1 MAAGKG
7 LINFI
12 KKTFSMTRS
21 IWKSTAPKN
30 NFPSLNEHI
39 NTEIAIIGGGITGV
53 TTAYFLA
60 KSGKKVVLLEA
71 GTISGGTT
79 GDSTG
84 NLYAMVDKRLHH
96 IQSKWDEETAAN
108 VARSRGEAVDLVE
121 ELVNKYQI
129 DCSFK
134 RVPWYLFSE
143 TDQKD
148 ETIEKEIA
156 AAANYR
162 LKVEELQELP
172 VPVKVSKAIKVE
184 GQAQFNPAA
193 FVRGLAENIDSAN
206 CRIFENSEV
215 YHIEKEEELVLST
228 ATGTVTAKKVILAT
242 HTPKGIYGL
251 QTALYPYR
259 EYAIAAKLKSG
270 DFPDGIY
277 WDTEADF
284 HTSMRTY
291 SKGGDNFVLVL
302 GGHHKVGQEDDYS
315 RFFRKL
321 EQQARKYFDVSEI
334 SYEWSAQHYKPAD
347 GLPYIGESSDD
358 NIYIATGFSTDGLT
372 YGVLSAMILDDLLNG
387 RKNEWSDLYKA
398 SRFTPVKSA
407 KNFINENLNV
417 AKQYIKDLPGKAE
430 AGSFDEIAAGQGKV
444 VEVDNEKWAVFKDDT
459 GQVHCQ
465 SAVCTHMDCIVDW
478 NDAEKSW
485 DCPCHGSR
493 FKATGEVIEGP
504 AFSPLD
510 KRSMNPKK

>member
-1 MAAGKG
+1 
-7 LINFI
+7 
-12 KKTFSMTRS
+12 MTRS
-21 IWKSTAPKN
+21 IWKSTARET
-30 NFPSLNEHI
+30 NFPSLNENI
-39 NTEIAIIGGGITGV
+39 QTEVAIVGGGITGV
-53 TTAYFLA
+53 TAAYLLA
-60 KSGKKVVLLEA
+60 RSGKKVVLLEA

-84 NLYAMVDKRLHH
+84 NLYSMVDKRLHH

-156 AAANYR
+156 AAAHYG
-162 LKVEELQELP
+162 LQVEELHDLP
-172 VPVKVSKAIKVE
+172 IPVKVSKAIKVE

-193 FVRGLAENIDSAN
+193 FVRGLAENIDRAN

-215 YHIEKEEELVLST
+215 YHIQKEEELVLST
-228 ATGTVTAKKVILAT
+228 ATGTVTAQKVILAT
-242 HTPKGIYGL
+242 HSPKGIYAV

-259 EYAIAAKLKSG
+259 EYAMAAKLNSG

-284 HTSMRTY
+284 HTSIRTY
-291 SKGGDNFVLVL
+291 QSDGASYVLML

-315 RFFRKL
+315 RFYDKL
-321 EQQARKYFDVSEI
+321 EKNIKKYFDVSSI
-334 SYEWSAQHYKPAD
+334 NYKWSAQHYKPAD
-347 GLPYIGESSDD
+347 GLPYIGESVDD
-358 NIYIATGFSTDGLT
+358 NIYFATGFSTDGLT
-372 YGVLSAMILDDLLNG
+372 YGVLSAMIFDDLLNN
-387 RKNEWSDLYKA
+387 RENKWAELYKA
-398 SRFTPVKSA
+398 KRFTPVKSA
-407 KNFINENLNV
+407 KDYIKENLNV
-417 AKQYIKDLPGKAE
+417 AKQYLKNIPGTASKEAYSEIKSGE
-430 AGSFDEIAAGQGKV
+430 GKV
-444 VEVDNEKWAVFKDDT
+444 VDHGTEKWAVYRDQN
-459 GQVHCQ
+459 GVVHCR
-465 SAVCTHMDCIVDW
+465 SALCTHMDCVVDW

-493 FKATGEVIEGP
+493 FEPTGEVIEGP
-504 AFSPLD
+504 AFSPLE
-510 KRSMNPKK
+510 PKDPATGEKK

>member
-1 MAAGKG
+1 MKG
-7 LINFI
+7 FLTLW
-12 KKTFSMTRS
+12 KSQSMTRS
-21 IWKSTAPKN
+21 IWKSTAEKT
-30 NFPSLNEHI
+30 NFPTLKENI
-39 NTEIAIIGGGITGV
+39 NTEIAIVGGGITGV
-53 TTAYFLA
+53 TAAYLLA
-60 KSGKKVVLLEA
+60 KSGRKVVLLEA

-84 NLYAMVDKRLHH
+84 NLYSMIDKRLHH
-96 IQSKWDEETAAN
+96 IQSKWDKETASN
-108 VARSRGEAVDLVE
+108 VARSRGQAVDLVE
-121 ELVNKYQI
+121 RLVNEHQI

-143 TDQKD
+143 TNEKD
-148 ETIEKEIA
+148 EVIEKEIDA
-156 AAANYR
+156 AADYG
-162 LKVEELQELP
+162 LPIEELDELP
-172 VPVKVSKAIKVE
+172 LPVKVSKAIKVK

-193 FVRGLAENIDSAN
+193 FVRGLAEKIDPAN

-215 YHIEKEEELVLST
+215 HHIEKEEELVLST
-228 ATGTVTAKKVILAT
+228 AQGTVTAQKVILAT
-242 HTPKGIYGL
+242 HTPKGIYAL

-259 EYAIAAKLKSG
+259 EYAIAARLQSG

-291 SKGGDNFVLVL
+291 SKGNDNYVLVL

-321 EQQARKYFDVSEI
+321 EQNARKYFDVSEI
-334 SYEWSAQHYKPAD
+334 DYEWSAQHYKPAD

-358 NIYIATGFSTDGLT
+358 NIYLATGFSTDGLT
-372 YGVLSAMILDDLLNG
+372 YGVLSAMILDDQLNG
-387 RKNEWSDLYKA
+387 RENQWSDLYKA
-398 SRFTPVKSA
+398 SRFTPIKSA
-407 KNFINENLNV
+407 KNFIKENINV
-417 AKQYIKDLPGKAE
+417 AKQYIKNLPGKAE
-430 AGSFDEIAAGQGKV
+430 ADSFDEISLGQGKV
-444 VEVDNEKWAVFKDDT
+444 VEVDDEKWAVFKDET

-510 KRSMNPKK
+510 KRKIKN